1 MTATAL
7 EDWLLDTALAPEP
20 EHDALAPLYRAAL
33 RNELALPF
41 CASCAQPLE
50 LDQEVCDHCGGT
62 DHDWR
67 TVELSG
73 TVHAATLMHR
83 REPGLVHAE
92 APYPIIDVEMDSGHR
107 IVMTTTQPADTPPQ
121 IGVKVRIGF
130 RRLGDVAIPAIDTL
144 HHEIA
149 NQVNQVGD
157 TGGKMRVA
165 TASTK
170 EHP

>member
-1 MTATAL
+1 VTATAL
-7 EDWLLDTALAPEP
+7 DDWLLDPALAPEE
-20 EHDALAPLYRAAL
+20 EHDALAPLYRAAQ

-62 DHDWR
+62 EHDWR
-67 TVELSG
+67 TVELRG

-83 REPGLVHAE
+83 REPGLVRAE
-92 APYPIIDVEMDSGHR
+92 APYPIVDVELDSGHR
-107 IVMTTTQPADTPPQ
+107 IVMTTAQPADTAPE
-121 IGVKVRIGF
+121 IGVQVRIGF
-130 RRLGDVAIPAIDTL
+130 RRLGDVAIPAIVQ
-144 HHEIA
+144 IA
-149 NQVNQVGD
+149 NQVNQVAGTD
-157 TGGKMRVA
+157 GKMRVA

>member
-7 EDWLLDTALAPEP
+7 EDWLLDRALAPEP
-20 EHDALAPLYRAAL
+20 EHDALAPLYRAAG

-41 CASCAQPLE
+41 CAACVQPLE

-62 DHDWR
+62 EHDWR
-67 TVELSG
+67 TVELRG

-83 REPGLVHAE
+83 REPGLVHAQ
-92 APYPIIDVEMDSGHR
+92 APYPIVDVELDSGHR
-107 IVMTTTQPADTPPQ
+107 IVMTTTQPADTAPQ

-130 RRLGDVAIPAIDTL
+130 RRLGGVAIPAID
-144 HHEIA
+144 EIA
-149 NQVNQVGD
+149 NQVNQVAD
-157 TGGKMRVA
+157 TDGKMRVA

-170 EHP
+170 ERP